1 MMNEKRFKGYA
12 EKTGQ
17 HYMLIINDELGEEY
31 CLTDDFFKSKE
42 IIFEIVDLLN
52 VMNETLLKQAKENHK
67 LSNENVEQ
75 QSTIRRL
82 QDLCGESDSENAK
95 LRLKSKELQEEIKLL
110 KPTNI
115 EQYEQIQ
122 KLQKENE
129 QLLRCKYFV
138 KAVEV
143 FTDCPIS
150 ETIADYSDGELF
162 DEEEQLEFGKKM
174 LEQEK
179 ELVEDE

>member
-1 MMNEKRFKGYA
+1 MSEKRFKGIKILGKKPNEIFIKDK
-12 EKTGQ
+12 EKDYYIRTE
-17 HYMLIINDELGEEY
+17 DEV
-31 CLTDDFFKSKE
+31 
-42 IIFEIVDLLN
+42 VDLLN
-52 VMNETLLKQAKENHK
+52 
-67 LSNENVEQ
+67 EQ
-75 QSTIRRL
+75 QATI
-82 QDLCGESDSENAK
+82 QS
-95 LRLKSKELQEEIKLL
+95 LKE
-110 KPTNI
+110 
-115 EQYEQIQ
+115 
-122 KLQKENE
+122 ENE

-174 LEQEK
+174 LKQEK